1 MQRTIIRP
9 FDGSLADA
17 EGLLAV
23 ERESFDESPYSA
35 EQVRVLMSGGAQH
48 AWLAVDEGQVV
59 GFVIAFATAGLS
71 DPCWEIDLLA
81 VHPDWTGRGLAT
93 RLIRAASAYGM
104 RLAHQARA
112 AVATDNSASARA
124 FLRAGYRRAGLC
136 ELLIFRSGKQI
147 PRPWAALG
155 VIIREAVDARD
166 AARWLTP
173 IPGPGTRWSAA
184 RDVAWAEGSLAP
196 SGSATVRERG
206 DLTLLLAEHHG
217 QPAGYAELIAVQ
229 TLLYRGVW
237 IESFSASGDLVAAAL
252 IHGAVQRAAS
262 TGLDEIG
269 MMVPEGNQSAQE
281 ALRAA
286 GFRSLGAFDWL
297 KAGLPLPGLASSQ
310 AQEEAV
316 AFQGENGH
324 V

>member
-23 ERESFDESPYSA
+23 EREAFDESPYSA
-35 EQVRVLMSGGAQH
+35 EQVQVMLSGGAQY
-48 AWLAVDEGQVV
+48 AWLAVGEYQVV
-59 GFVIAFATAGLS
+59 GFVIAFATTGLR

-104 RLAHQARA
+104 RQARQARA

-124 FLRAGYRRAGLC
+124 FVRAGYRRAGLC
-136 ELLIFRSGKQI
+136 ELLIFRLGKQT

-155 VIIREAVDARD
+155 VTIREAENVE
-166 AARWLTP
+166 AAIRWLP
-173 IPGPGTRWSAA
+173 LIPGPGTRSPATT
-184 RDVAWAEGSLAP
+184 DVAWAV
-196 SGSATVRERG
+196 GSAASGESATGREREG
-206 DLTLLLAEHHG
+206 LALLLAEHHG
-217 QPAGYAELIAVQ
+217 QPAGYAELVAVQ

-237 IESFSASGDLVAAAL
+237 IESLSSSKDLVTAAL

-269 MMVPEGNQSAQE
+269 MMVPERDQALQE

-310 AQEEAV
+310 AGEEA
-316 AFQGENGH
+316 AALQGEAGH

>member
-1 MQRTIIRP
+1 MQRAIIRP

-23 ERESFDESPYSA
+23 ERGAFDESPYSA
-35 EQVRVLMSGGAQH
+35 EQVQAMLSGGVQY
-48 AWLAVDEGQVV
+48 AWLAIEEGQVV
-59 GFVIAFATAGLS
+59 GFVIAFATTGLR

-104 RLAHQARA
+104 RQAHQARA

-136 ELLIFRSGKQI
+136 ELLIFRPEKQP
-147 PRPWAALG
+147 PRSWAALG
-155 VIIREAVDARD
+155 VTIREAEDAED
-166 AARWLTP
+166 AARWLP
-173 IPGPGTRWSAA
+173 SIPGPGTRWPATREVPWADGSAA
-184 RDVAWAEGSLAP
+184 PRE
-196 SGSATVRERG
+196 SATVRERG
-206 DLTLLLAEHHG
+206 GLTLLLAEHHG

-237 IESFSASGDLVAAAL
+237 IESLSASVDLVAAAL

-269 MMVPEGNQSAQE
+269 MMVPEGDQSVRE

-310 AQEEAV
+310 AEEETV
-316 AFQGENGH
+316 AFQGEAGH